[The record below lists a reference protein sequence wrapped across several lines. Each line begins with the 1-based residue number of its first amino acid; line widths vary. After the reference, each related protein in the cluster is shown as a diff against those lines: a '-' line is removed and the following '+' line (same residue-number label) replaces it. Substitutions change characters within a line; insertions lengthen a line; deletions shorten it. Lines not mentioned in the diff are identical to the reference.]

1 MKSFKEML
9 SESYLAKA
17 AFDEVRKTMA
27 ARDKHAE
34 IPPAERK
41 PDHAEVHAK
50 LEKDYADARAYHA
63 HTSR

>member
-9 SESYLAKA
+9 AESYLAKS
-17 AFDEVRKTMA
+17 AFEDVRKTMA
-27 ARDKHAE
+27 ARDKHAA
-34 IPPAERK
+34 IPPAERA

-63 HTSR
+63 HASR

>member
-41 PDHAEVHAK
+41 PDHAEVQDRK
-50 LEKDYADARAYHA
+50 
-63 HTSR
+63 SVV